1 MKKVLFLVASGALAF
16 SLCAATPASLF
27 AEEYSLDDLCRIA
40 LARSE
45 KLKVA
50 EENLVIAE
58 TGKDKAFSYLLPH
71 LTATGGYTQ
80 YSEKKFT
87 ATGNVLQPESA
98 YAWEVRADQT
108 VSLSGRELTALGIS
122 RQNVTKSQH
131 DLTAIREDY
140 LLRYVATAYYNV
152 LMARKGLEIADSN
165 LERLMKYREAA
176 EKRLRVGEVTK
187 TALIRAEGELSGA
200 KSDRLQ
206 AQNGLEL
213 ALAVLASNVG
223 IKDAFMLREMTVAE
237 GDVPA
242 MTVFQER
249 AFAVRADLKSM
260 EVQKQIAADQIKY
273 AEGAF
278 WPTVSASAGYVGFDQ
293 YPPASGLNRESI
305 YGGVALN
312 FPIFDGGLRRAEVS
326 EVKARERQ
334 AVLFYE
340 DLKKGIGIEVQTAY
354 LDLVTQKGILQFL
367 DDQLAFARD
376 NYHAV
381 ARQFDFGLANS
392 PDVLDANTVL
402 VSAERKAS
410 SALYNYELAL
420 LRMKKATGT
429 LITTMAVK
437 Q

>member
-1 MKKVLFLVASGALAF
+1 MKKVVFLLAAGALVF
-16 SLCAATPASLF
+16 SLCLATPASLF

-45 KLKVA
+45 KLKMA
-50 EENLVIAE
+50 EENLAIAE
-58 TGKDKAFSYLLPH
+58 TGKDKAFSYLLPR

-87 ATGNVLQPESA
+87 ATGSVLQPESA
-98 YAWEVRADQT
+98 SAWGVRVDET

-122 RQNVTKSQH
+122 RQNVMKSQY

-140 LLRYVATAYYNV
+140 LLRYVAAAYYNV
-152 LMARKGLEIADSN
+152 LIARKGLEIADSN

-187 TALIRAEGELSGA
+187 TALLRAEGELSGA

-213 ALAVLASNVG
+213 AMAVLASNVG
-223 IKDAFMLREMTVAE
+223 IKDAFMLREVTAAE
-237 GDVPA
+237 GEIPA
-242 MTVFQER
+242 MTVFRER

-260 EVQKQIAADQIKY
+260 EVQKQIAADQTKFTK
-273 AEGAF
+273 GAF
-278 WPTVSASAGYVGFDQ
+278 WPTISVFGIYAGADQ
-293 YPPASGLNRESI
+293 YPSTSSLNRESI

-312 FPIFDGGLRRAEVS
+312 FPFFDGGLRKSEVS
-326 EVKARERQ
+326 EAKARERQ
-334 AVLFYE
+334 AALLYE
-340 DLKKGIGIEVQTAY
+340 DMKKGIEIEVQTAY

-367 DDQLAFARD
+367 NDQLAFARD

-381 ARQFDFGLANS
+381 ARQFDFGLSNS
-392 PDVLDANTVL
+392 LDVLDANTLL

-420 LRMKKATGT
+420 LRMKKATGM
-429 LITTMAVK
+429 LLAALAGK
-437 Q
+437 P